1 MALNPARGGGGGAR
15 EGIEVAAVA
24 VAAVVGVGRGLAVVE
39 AAITIYRLVSFL
51 NFLTVLI
58 LTSILIC

>member
-1 MALNPARGGGGGAR
+1 MVL
-15 EGIEVAAVA
+15 EGKVEVVAVA

-51 NFLTVLI
+51 NFLRVLI
-58 LTSILIC
+58 LTSILIR